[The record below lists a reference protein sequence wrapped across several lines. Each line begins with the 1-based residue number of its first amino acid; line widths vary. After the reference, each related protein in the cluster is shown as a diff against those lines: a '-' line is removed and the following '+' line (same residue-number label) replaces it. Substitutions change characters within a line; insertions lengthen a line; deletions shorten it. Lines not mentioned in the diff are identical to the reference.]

1 MPYAT
6 ARTVSL
12 TGATGHVVDVQAD
25 VAPGLVATAMVGRPD
40 ASITEGRDRCRSAV
54 VNSGFAWP
62 TTRRVTILL
71 SPADLPKRGPH
82 FDLAI
87 AVAVLAADDVVPPSR
102 LDGLAFIGELTLDGR
117 LRAVPGVLPMVMAAA
132 ARGVRAVFVPE
143 PHVEEAALVPD
154 VHVFGVRSLR
164 QVVAELLAEEIPE
177 APPVEPLSVPPLLAW
192 RGEHRTDHL
201 DLADVHGMSDARY
214 ACEVA
219 AAGGHHLM
227 LSGPKGSGKTTLA
240 ERIPGLLPDLTVEE
254 SLELAAVHS
263 LAGTLTDPS
272 LLCRPPFRAPHHSA
286 TKASLLGGGSGRV
299 HPGEMSR
306 ALHGVLFLDEF
317 PLFTTDIIEAL
328 RQPLESG
335 EVTIARGD
343 EVATYPARTMFV
355 LACNP
360 CPCGD
365 YSANARD
372 NRCSCT
378 EVRRRQY
385 RARLSGPITDRLDI
399 TRHIEPVRP
408 HELRD
413 RLSRPESTAAV
424 RERVARARERQRDRY
439 ADTPWRLNA
448 DVPGPVL
455 QARWPL
461 AADGRALLE
470 ERLYAGRVTRRGATR
485 VHRLAWSVLDLAE
498 ERPEP
503 AARAAAADAADAAP
517 GPGAP
522 EVDVALRLR
531 LGEPLLDATLR
542 RTRGTGARRAG

>member
-12 TGATGHVVDVQAD
+12 MGAAGHLVDVQAD

-40 ASITEGRDRCRSAV
+40 ASVTEGRDRCRAAI
-54 VNSGFAWP
+54 VNSGFEWP
-62 TTRRVTILL
+62 STRRVTILL

-87 AVAVLAADDVVPPSR
+87 AVAVLAASDVLDPR
-102 LDGLAFIGELTLDGR
+102 LLEGLAFVGELTLDGR

-132 ARGVRAVFVPE
+132 ARGVRTVFVPE
-143 PHVEEAALVPD
+143 PHVEEAALVPEVD
-154 VHVFGVRSLR
+154 VFGVRSLR
-164 QVVAELLAEEIPE
+164 QVVAELRDDEIPD
-177 APPVEPLSVPPLLAW
+177 APPVEPLSVTPLLAW
-192 RGEHRTDHL
+192 RGERRTDDL
-201 DLADVHGMSDARY
+201 DLADVHGMADARY
-214 ACEVA
+214 ALEVA

-240 ERIPGLLPDLTVEE
+240 ERLPGILPDLTLEE

-263 LAGTLTDPS
+263 LAGTLTDPA
-272 LLCRPPFRAPHHSA
+272 LLTRPPFRAPHHSA

-306 ALHGVLFLDEF
+306 ALHGTLFLDEF
-317 PLFTTDIIEAL
+317 PLFTADIIEAL

-365 YSANARD
+365 YSTDARE
-372 NRCSCT
+372 NRCTCP

-385 RARLSGPITDRLDI
+385 RAKLSGPIIDRIDI
-399 TRHIEPVRP
+399 TRHISPVRP

-413 RLSRPESTAAV
+413 RLARPEPTAVV
-424 RERVARARERQRDRY
+424 RDRVSRARDRQRDRY
-439 ADTPWRLNA
+439 AGTPWRLNT

-455 QARWPL
+455 QERWPL
-461 AADGRALLE
+461 SPEGRALLDD
-470 ERLYAGRVTRRGATR
+470 RLFSGRLTRRGATR

-498 ERPEP
+498 PE
-503 AARAAAADAADAAP
+503 AADRDVAVRP
-517 GPGAP
+517 GRR

-531 LGEPLLDATLR
+531 LAEPLLDTTLR
-542 RTRGTGARRAG
+542 RAAAPSVGRVAG